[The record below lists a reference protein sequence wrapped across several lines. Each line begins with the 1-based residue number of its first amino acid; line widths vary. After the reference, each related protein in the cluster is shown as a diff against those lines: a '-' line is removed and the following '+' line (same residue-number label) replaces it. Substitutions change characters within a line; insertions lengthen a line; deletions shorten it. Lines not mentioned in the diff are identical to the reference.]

1 MQNTHRYS
9 WLTTSR
15 IAIGCAAIVMAV
27 MPIQPADAESPLWSE
42 FQNGGSA
49 VSPSSKLPLHWT
61 PETNVAW
68 TAKVPG
74 YGQSAP
80 VVAHDQVVVTS
91 TSGDNKDNYHLVS
104 YAIESGEQ
112 NWQLDFKNP
121 SPFKNTPMVSRA
133 APTAIATENGFVAF
147 FEGGVVVAVSAAGER
162 QWELD
167 LVEKFGAIEARHG
180 LAASLEQD
188 AERLFVWVERS
199 EDPYILALDKTS
211 GEVIWKVPG
220 LGTTS
225 WASPRLISVNQKPQ
239 LVCSGSGKIVGL
251 DPGSGAQLWEFTDIA
266 NNSSCTPMP
275 VSENQFLIGA
285 SDGRGESSGG
295 SGAASNGLIE
305 ISENAD
311 GSFQAA
317 FKWQAKKATSTFG
330 SPVVA
335 GRTAAIVNRTGVLF
349 RIDLESGE
357 QVAMDRVNAG
367 GIWATPIVN
376 GDLIYVFGHKGTT
389 SVVSLT
395 DGKEIATNR
404 CWAEVGDAASADESG
419 ASGGKVL
426 YAAAVASPYLIIR
439 SGDELFAIKE

>member
-1 MQNTHRYS
+1 MV
-9 WLTTSR
+9 
-15 IAIGCAAIVMAV
+15 ICAVPMHSVMA
-27 MPIQPADAESPLWSE
+27 DSPLWSE
-42 FQNGGSA
+42 FQNGGKTI
-49 VSPSSKLPLHWT
+49 SPSLELPLHWT

-80 VVAHDQVVVTS
+80 VVAHDQIVVTS
-91 TSGDNKDNYHLVS
+91 TSGANKDHYHLVS
-104 YAIESGEQ
+104 YAVGSGEK
-112 NWQLDFKNP
+112 NWQVDLKNP
-121 SPFKNTPMVSRA
+121 SPFENTPMVSRA
-133 APTAIATENGFVAF
+133 APSAIATSDGFIAF
-147 FEGGVVVAVSAAGER
+147 FEGGVVVSVSAAGER

-188 AERLFVWVERS
+188 DQCIFVWVERG
-199 EDPYILALDKTS
+199 EDPYVLALNKAS
-211 GEVIWKVPG
+211 GDVVWKVPG

-225 WASPRLISVNQKPQ
+225 WASPRLISVHHEPQ

-251 DPGSGAQLWEFTDIA
+251 DPSSGARMWEFTDIA

-275 VSENQFLIGA
+275 VGENQFLIGA
-285 SDGRGESSGG
+285 SDGRGEESSG

-305 ISENAD
+305 VSKQAD

-335 GRTAAIVNRTGVLF
+335 GQTAAIVNRTGVLF

-376 GDLIYVFGHKGTT
+376 GDLIYIFGHKGTT
-389 SVVSLT
+389 SVVSLI

-404 CWAEVGDAASADESG
+404 CWAEVSDKAGSDDSG
-419 ASGGKVL
+419 ASASKVL

-439 SGDELFAIKE
+439 SGDELFAIKD